1 MHKLVLLYC
10 VILSGLVFMAVPD
23 QTEPIDWFPLYDGIK
38 LTAQFY
44 FYYLF
49 EHIGIIILCYIIA
62 SEARQYKRE
71 VYIFF
76 YLQVLQL
83 LDFIITY
90 NTTWFH
96 VGTIPISMNI
106 ISVAIFGLAILNRH
120 ESGLRL

>member
-10 VILSGLVFMAVPD
+10 VILLGLVFMAVPD
-23 QTEPIDWFPLYDGIK
+23 QTEPIDWFLMYDGIK

-49 EHIGIIILCYIIA
+49 EHFSVIILCYIIA

-71 VYIFF
+71 IHIFF
-76 YLQVLQL
+76 YIQVLQL
-83 LDFIITY
+83 LDFVITY

-106 ISVAIFGLAILNRH
+106 ISVAIFGLVILNRN
-120 ESGLRL
+120 EPRLRL